1 MRQQQKDLFIS
12 LKVVLPK
19 LGVLIFSQIGSL
31 IVDYIK
37 DHNGHQKRKKKSKTP
52 KGKTKIFLR

>member
-1 MRQQQKDLFIS
+1 MRQQQKELFIS

-31 IVDYIK
+31 IMDYIK
-37 DHNGHQKRKKKSKTP
+37 DHNGHQRRKKSKTP
-52 KGKTKIFLR
+52 KGKTEIFLR

>member
-37 DHNGHQKRKKKSKTP
+37 DHNGHQKRKNKAKLLREKLKS
-52 KGKTKIFLR
+52 F

>member
-1 MRQQQKDLFIS
+1 MRQQQKELFIS

-31 IVDYIK
+31 IMDYIK
-37 DHNGHQKRKKKSKTP
+37 DHNGHQRRNKSKTP
-52 KGKTKIFLR
+52 KGKTEIFLR